1 MRRGSTPGIKPG
13 RTALSRRDQPFRPL
27 HPLRRVLKPSS
38 GLLPR
43 LTSQGVWLARWVPHH
58 CDPDHPR
65 CALVGDVRCR
75 WLLHLAQ
82 SALAC
87 LHSCRVAQR
96 PYRSCPPFTREVRCG
111 ATLTARIVPKGHS
124 PTSLT
129 RGWSGSMS
137 PTPAARDIFRVHLSR
152 ACRKRMRLTA
162 LPIYKHPCPTR
173 CANRRAAASRKR
185 QILLSCRQRAN

>member
-1 MRRGSTPGIKPG
+1 VLTFVFNRQNDPAFTTTSVSIYPQQTPSRTPILANGVFLMRRGSTPGIKPG

-43 LTSQGVWLARWVPHH
+43 STSQGVWLARWVPHH

-96 PYRSCPPFTREVRCG
+96 PYRSCPPLRE
-111 ATLTARIVPKGHS
+111 KS
-124 PTSLT
+124 
-129 RGWSGSMS
+129 
-137 PTPAARDIFRVHLSR
+137 
-152 ACRKRMRLTA
+152 
-162 LPIYKHPCPTR
+162 
-173 CANRRAAASRKR
+173 AAALRSPCE
-185 QILLSCRQRAN
+185 LSQGTFAHFTNAGVVGLDEPDACGP